1 MTKFEKKTGHL
12 FYVIHKK
19 ANKQKTVNLMKCET
33 TARAHDVSTYAGMKC
48 VVSL

>member
-1 MTKFEKKTGHL
+1 MTKFEKETVL
-12 FYVIHKK
+12 RFHKK